1 MNYAIISYIL
11 GWIIRVEGLFLF
23 LPCIVALVYKEPQ
36 GSYFM
41 VTAIVAGLIGL
52 LMSHKRPENQTFYAR
67 EGFVTTALGWIV
79 MSLIGAVPF
88 YLSGEIP
95 TMIDAWFEIVSGF
108 TTTGASILTDVE
120 ALSHCMLFWR
130 SFSHWLGGMG
140 VLVFV
145 LAILPMAGG
154 ESMYFMRAESPGPS
168 VSKLVPKLRD
178 SAMML
183 YVIYVGLLVM
193 EFLALIVARMPVFD
207 AICMALG
214 TSGTGGFGVLNS
226 SVGSYT
232 VVQQIIITVFMMLFG
247 VNFSFYFFLL
257 MRKPKEAFAMEEVH
271 WYFAIYAAAV
281 ILIAINL
288 FMQMGWGVFESVQQS
303 AFQVATVMTT
313 TGYSTCDFNLW
324 PEFSKSMLVVLMFC
338 GACAGSTGGGMKV
351 SRIMIY
357 IKTIKKELGTLV
369 HPRSVKIL
377 TMDGKRIEHTVVRSA
392 NVFLCSYAL
401 IMVFSLIVV
410 SLDGFD
416 FTTNFT
422 SIVAT
427 LNNIGPG
434 LNMVGAAGNYSAFS
448 VLSKLVLSFDML
460 AGRLEL
466 FPMLLLFTPSTWRKN
481 G

>member
-1 MNYAIISYIL
+1 MNYAIIIYIL
-11 GWIIRVEGLFLF
+11 GWIIRVEGVFLL
-23 LPCIVALVYKEPQ
+23 LPCIVALIYHEPN
-36 GSYFM
+36 GIYFLI
-41 VTAIVAGLIGL
+41 TAIAAGVLGIV
-52 LMSHKRPENQTFYAR
+52 MSHKKPQNQTFYAR

-79 MSLIGAVPF
+79 MSLIGSLPF
-88 YLSGEIP
+88 FFSGEIP
-95 TMIDAWFEIVSGF
+95 SYIDAWFEIVSGF

-168 VSKLVPKLRD
+168 VSKLVPRIRD
-178 SAMML
+178 SAMIL
-183 YVIYVGLLVM
+183 YCIYVGILVL
-193 EFLALIVARMPVFD
+193 EFLCLVIAKMPVFD

-232 VVQQIIITVFMMLFG
+232 VVQQIIITVFMMAFG
-247 VNFSFYFFLL
+247 VNFSFYFFLI
-257 MRKPKEAFAMEEVH
+257 MRKPKDAFAMEEVH
-271 WYFAIYAAAV
+271 WYFAIYAAGV

-288 FMQMGWGVFESVQQS
+288 FVQMGWTPFQSLQQS

-313 TGYSTCDFNLW
+313 TGYSTSDFNLW
-324 PEFSKSMLVVLMFC
+324 PEFSRSLLVVLMFV

-357 IKTIKKELGTLV
+357 LKTIKKELGTLI
-369 HPRSVKIL
+369 HPRSIKII

-392 NVFLCSYAL
+392 NVFLCAYAVIL
-401 IMVFSLIVV
+401 VLSLVVV

-434 LNMVGAAGNYSAFS
+434 LNMVGASGNYSAFS

-466 FPMLLLFTPSTWRKN
+466 FPMLILFAPATWRKE

>member
-1 MNYAIISYIL
+1 MNYAIIVYIL
-11 GWIIRVEGLFLF
+11 GWIIRVEGVFLV
-23 LPCIVALVYKEPQ
+23 LPCIVSLVYHEPA
-36 GSYFM
+36 GIYFLI
-41 VTAIVAGLIGL
+41 TALIAGVLGF
-52 LMSHKRPENQTFYAR
+52 LMSRKKPENQTFYAR

-88 YLSGEIP
+88 YLSGQIP
-95 TMIDAWFEIVSGF
+95 SMIDAWFEIVSGF

-120 ALSHCMLFWR
+120 VLDHCMLFWR

-168 VSKLVPKLRD
+168 VSKLVPKIRD

-183 YVIYVGLLVM
+183 YAIYVGLLVL
-193 EFLALIVARMPVFD
+193 EFLALIIARMPVFD

-232 VVQQIIITVFMMLFG
+232 IAQQNIITLFMMLFG
-247 VNFSFYFFLL
+247 VNFSFYFLIL

-271 WYFAIYAAAV
+271 WYFGIYAVAV
-281 ILIAINL
+281 ILISVNL
-288 FMQMGWGVFESVQQS
+288 VMQMGWGPFRSLQQS

-313 TGYSTCDFNLW
+313 TGYSTTDFNLW
-324 PEFSKSMLVVLMFC
+324 PEFSRSMLVVLMFC

-357 IKTIKKELGTLV
+357 LKTIKKELETLV
-369 HPRSVKIL
+369 HPRSIKIL

-392 NVFLCSYAL
+392 NVFLCAYGIIL
-401 IMVFSLIVV
+401 VLSLIIV
-410 SLDGFD
+410 SLDQFD

-422 SIVAT
+422 AIVAT

-434 LNMVGAAGNYSAFS
+434 LNMVGASGNYSAFS

-466 FPMLLLFTPSTWRKN
+466 FPMLILFTPSTWRKN